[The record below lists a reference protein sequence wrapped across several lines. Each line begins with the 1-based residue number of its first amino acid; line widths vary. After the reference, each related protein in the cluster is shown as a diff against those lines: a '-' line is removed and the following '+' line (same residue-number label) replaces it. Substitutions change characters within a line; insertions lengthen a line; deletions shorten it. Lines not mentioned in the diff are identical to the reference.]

1 MSENTDMRE
10 VNKTREGHERSRQ
23 DQGGR
28 DMRELDKADEGKG
41 KTMTWA
47 QVQNMSLRMN
57 INSESRILQTERTD
71 QQ

>member
-1 MSENTDMRE
+1 
-10 VNKTREGHERSRQ
+10 
-23 DQGGR
+23 
-28 DMRELDKADEGKG
+28 MRELDKADEGKG

-47 QVQNMSLRMN
+47 QVQNMSLSMD